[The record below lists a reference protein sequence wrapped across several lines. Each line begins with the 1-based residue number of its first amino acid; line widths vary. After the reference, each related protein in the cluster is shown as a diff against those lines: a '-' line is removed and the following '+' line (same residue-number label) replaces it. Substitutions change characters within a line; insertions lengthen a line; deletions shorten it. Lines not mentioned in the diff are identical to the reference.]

1 MGKTYDK
8 TLASD
13 SSDSSDAG
21 EASDLERFRSHIGE
35 QFKVL
40 VPKVSWQLQLVEA
53 NPMPDQGGV
62 QDDDGIS
69 LVFKAPLDCTI
80 RQGSVAL
87 DHEQIGWTVLYMI
100 PIGQDDDS
108 QYFEAMFN

>member
-1 MGKTYDK
+1 MDTTYDK
-8 TLASD
+8 TLAPGSTD
-13 SSDSSDAG
+13 SAA
-21 EASDLERFRSHIGE
+21 ASDLDRFRSHIGE

-53 NPMPDQGGV
+53 NPTPDLGGV
-62 QDDDGIS
+62 QDDDGIT
-69 LVFKAPLDCTI
+69 LMFKAPVDCTI
-80 RQGSVAL
+80 KQGSVAL

-100 PIGQDDDS
+100 PIGKDDDS